1 MLIKKYE
8 YKTQFVEC
16 NLMQLFCINS
26 AGVPQTSNIDIK
38 CHGIGKLS
46 WVLIH
51 EEVFQC
57 FFFSSRVVDS
67 IFGYWQGQGPS
78 SRKSHELS
86 RWKCPLHGKLA
97 RMKSSVGYIYGR
109 VHLVQE
115 ANKSSWYDSRMLI
128 CKTTCCWWRIVSFC
142 VRVGS

>member
-57 FFFSSRVVDS
+57 FFFPAELLILYSGIGKDKGPPQESHMNFLDGSALYMENWREWNHRSAIFMAVFTLCRKLTNQADMIVTCWFAKLHVVDGAL
-67 IFGYWQGQGPS
+67 F
-78 SRKSHELS
+78 LS
-86 RWKCPLHGKLA
+86 VLG
-97 RMKSSVGYIYGR
+97 
-109 VHLVQE
+109 
-115 ANKSSWYDSRMLI
+115 
-128 CKTTCCWWRIVSFC
+128 
-142 VRVGS
+142 